1 HQQTAARRVSETQL
15 SATSAKL
22 RETTASL
29 SVVTDEREQAVAS
42 ALAQAERAEK
52 LAKKLAIFQ
61 QQRDQ
66 AEADLAQFR
75 AAGMEPDQIV
85 YAARELKKLHGALS
99 AAETQITVLERKIRT
114 LQPTNE
120 GTEIL
125 LPAELK
131 ATVKS
136 FDPKWGFLIL
146 DAGSDQG
153 IIKNAELLLS
163 RDSKLVAK
171 VK

>member
-1 HQQTAARRVSETQL
+1 MKPHCSRTVLIRLSLCLTLLACVSVCCLNLLSLRRQLINLTSDLHQQTAARRVSETQL

-29 SVVTDEREQAVAS
+29 SVVTDEREQAVAN

-52 LAKKLAIFQ
+52 LAKKLAVFQ

-85 YAARELKKLHGALS
+85 YAARELKKVHGALS
-99 AAETQITVLERKIRT
+99 AAET
-114 LQPTNE
+114 
-120 GTEIL
+120 
-125 LPAELK
+125 
-131 ATVKS
+131 
-136 FDPKWGFLIL
+136 
-146 DAGSDQG
+146 
-153 IIKNAELLLS
+153 
-163 RDSKLVAK
+163 
-171 VK
+171 

>member
-1 HQQTAARRVSETQL
+1 MTQQESDLPIGLSAPARRALVGAGYSRLKQL
-15 SATSAKL
+15 S
-22 RETTASL
+22 RL
-29 SVVTDEREQAVAS
+29 S
-42 ALAQAERAEK
+42 
-52 LAKKLAIFQ
+52 
-61 QQRDQ
+61 
-66 AEADLAQFR
+66 EA
-75 AAGMEPDQIV
+75 
-85 YAARELKKLHGALS
+85 ELKKLHGALS

-114 LQPTNE
+114 LQSINE

-146 DAGSDQG
+146 NAGSDQG

-171 VK
+171 VKISSVQKGQSIANLVPGWQLTDVAEGDLAIPAHPRS